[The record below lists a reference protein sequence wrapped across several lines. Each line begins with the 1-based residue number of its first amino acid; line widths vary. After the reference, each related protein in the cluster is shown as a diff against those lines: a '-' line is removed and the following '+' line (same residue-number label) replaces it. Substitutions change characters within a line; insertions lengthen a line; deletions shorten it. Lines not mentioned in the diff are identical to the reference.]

1 MNSHRFSARPALK
14 HRLVVAATAAL
25 TAGSLFVPGHTQSL
39 TGLRKIDIS
48 TGREMIKTLR
58 KEVERNYYDPAYRG
72 VDLEAKFKAAE
83 EKVGQAQSLGQ
94 VYGIVGQPLLDLN
107 DVHTFFIP
115 PPRPARIDYGWQMQ
129 IIGNRCFVVA
139 VRPFSDAE
147 KKGLKV
153 GDEIL
158 RVNGY
163 PINRTII
170 WKLSLINYVM
180 RPGTTPHIIV
190 QSPDGQQREL
200 DTLPKVTQNQ
210 QVLRYETSSNGRIDT
225 RNLINWVVDEARW
238 RRHRFQDVGD
248 DLTIWQCP
256 HLDID
261 ETTLNGLL
269 GAVRK
274 KKMLILDL
282 RYHIGGREEIL
293 EWFAGFFFD
302 QDKKICDFKGRKER
316 KSLTAHSR
324 GENGFK
330 GELVVL
336 VDSMTG
342 GAAELFAR
350 MVQLEKRGKVIG
362 DLTTGTTMKATLHR
376 FELGE
381 NPFAASISEAETIMS
396 DGKSLERVGVTPD
409 ELSLPTAQDL
419 AAFRDPVLARAA
431 ELLSVKLDPVKA
443 GTLFPIEWF
452 KDLLKE

>member
-1 MNSHRFSARPALK
+1 MNPERSGALK
-14 HRLVVAATAAL
+14 CAFVFAATITLAASML
-25 TAGSLFVPGHTQSL
+25 ISGHTQSL
-39 TGLRKIDIS
+39 SGLRKIDIS
-48 TGREMIKTLR
+48 TGKEMIKILK
-58 KEVERNYYDPAYRG
+58 KEVPKNYYDPAFHG

-83 EKVGQAQSLGQ
+83 EKIGQVQSLGQ
-94 VYGIVGQPLLDLN
+94 VYGVVGQPLLDLN
-107 DVHTFFIP
+107 DMHTFFVP

-129 IIGNRCFVVA
+129 IVGNRCFVVA

-147 KKGLKV
+147 KKGLRV
-153 GDEIL
+153 GDEVL

-163 PINRTII
+163 PMNRTIM

-180 RPGTTPHIIV
+180 RPGTTPHLMI
-190 QSPDGQQREL
+190 QSPDGNQREL

-210 QVLRYETSSNGRIDT
+210 QVLMYETSSNGRIDT

-248 DLTIWQCP
+248 DLTVWQCP

-269 GAVRK
+269 GSVKK
-274 KKMLILDL
+274 KKMLIVDL

-302 QDKKICDFKGRKER
+302 QDKKICDYKGRREH
-316 KSLTAHSR
+316 KSLTARSR
-324 GENGFK
+324 GDNGFK
-330 GELVVL
+330 GDLVVL

-342 GAAELFAR
+342 GTGELFAR
-350 MVQLEKRGKVIG
+350 LVQLEKRGRVIG

-376 FELGE
+376 FDLGE
-381 NPFAASISEAETIMS
+381 SPFAASISEADAVMP

-409 ELSLPTAQDL
+409 EILLPTAQDL
-419 AAFRDPVLARAA
+419 AAFRDPVLAHAA
-431 ELLSVKLDPVKA
+431 ELLGVKLDPLKA
-443 GTLFPIEWF
+443 GALFPIEWF

>member
-1 MNSHRFSARPALK
+1 MRSVRFGAIKHASRFAIAIVLTSAGVL
-14 HRLVVAATAAL
+14 
-25 TAGSLFVPGHTQSL
+25 VPGHTQSL
-39 TGLRKIDIS
+39 SGLRKIDIS
-48 TGREMIKTLR
+48 TGKEMIKTLK
-58 KEVERNYYDPAYRG
+58 KEVPRNYYDPAFRG

-83 EKVGQAQSLGQ
+83 DKIGQAQSLSQ

-107 DVHTFFIP
+107 DMHTFFIP

-129 IIGNRCFVVA
+129 IVGNRCFVVA

-163 PINRTII
+163 PINRTIM

-180 RPGTTPHIIV
+180 RPGTTPHLII
-190 QSPDGQQREL
+190 QSPDGNQREL

-210 QVLRYETSSNGRIDT
+210 QVLMYETSSNGRIDT

-248 DLTIWQCP
+248 DLSIWQCP

-269 GAVRK
+269 GAVRR

-302 QDKKICDFKGRKER
+302 KDKKICDYKGRKDH
-316 KSLTAHSR
+316 KSLTAR
-324 GENGFK
+324 GRGDGAFK

-342 GAAELFAR
+342 GTGELFAR
-350 MVQLEKRGKVIG
+350 LVQLEKRGRVIG

-381 NPFAASISEAETIMS
+381 NPFAASISEAEAIMP

-409 ELSLPTAQDL
+409 EILLPTALDL
-419 AAFRDPVLARAA
+419 AAFRDPVLAHAA
-431 ELLSVKLDPVKA
+431 ELLGAKLDPVKA